1 MRAVITDSDNTI
13 LFDELVD
20 GNVINIDLPAG
31 KNYRVEITNLGNLTV
46 ASSMDVKEFTV
57 RKTTAPIIIDE
68 INDVEYGSNVT
79 VSFTTDHETVFNI
92 MIYKGDTV
100 WFNFNTNRKSFT
112 LSNFEAGTYTV
123 EIRDNGNENYNENM
137 NSTTFNIKKA
147 NFDLAI
153 FVSDCRYPDNIAGLV
168 YSSVDGLE
176 FNVTVN
182 GTTVSVK
189 TGEEIANYAYF
200 NFTSLPIGNYTAKV
214 SFAGDNNYNP
224 QEVNATFKVAAELT
238 EFNITANATEID
250 YGKQIE
256 ITHSLLKIQQEQ

>member
-1 MRAVITDSDNTI
+1 
-13 LFDELVD
+13 
-20 GNVINIDLPAG
+20 
-31 KNYRVEITNLGNLTV
+31 
-46 ASSMDVKEFTV
+46 
-57 RKTTAPIIIDE
+57 
-68 INDVEYGSNVT
+68 
-79 VSFTTDHETVFNI
+79 
-92 MIYKGDTV
+92 
-100 WFNFNTNRKSFT
+100 
-112 LSNFEAGTYTV
+112 
-123 EIRDNGNENYNENM
+123 M

-256 ITHSLLKIQQEQ
+256 ITHSLLKMQQEQ